1 MKTTESEVELHKR
14 EQGNEQNYSGM
25 GSQERAF
32 SNKSKM
38 EGITAGFYAAEEGMM
53 QKREWT
59 HRAS

>member
-1 MKTTESEVELHKR
+1 MKTTESEVEFHKR

-38 EGITAGFYAAEEGMM
+38 EGITAGFYAAEEG
-53 QKREWT
+53 
-59 HRAS
+59 